1 MCPKA
6 KDTMVK
12 IYVLK
17 DPRNNSVRYVGA
29 TISTLKKR
37 LTGHIWDATIAL
49 GLARNSIKNNLR
61 GRSATCGGFIW
72 KYKNKETPESG
83 RKPFSNHKKW
93 TK

>member
-1 MCPKA
+1 MEGSRVQIIEIIWKREVFCLYLCPKA

-37 LTGHIWDATIAL
+37 LTGHIWDARHL
-49 GLARNSIKNNLR
+49 
-61 GRSATCGGFIW
+61 
-72 KYKNKETPESG
+72 SG
-83 RKPFSNHKKW
+83 TRKINW
-93 TK
+93 INQL